1 MINNIR
7 EYGVFTPYSLI
18 FKNHINLKKYY
29 SMGLFRK
36 TGQTFISWVG
46 VGKWE
51 IGYFSMIL
59 VDLEYEQS
67 GSSVVGS

>member
-46 VGKWE
+46 GGKMGNWLFFYDTRRPR
-51 IGYFSMIL
+51 I
-59 VDLEYEQS
+59 
-67 GSSVVGS
+67 